1 MAASKAAAPPPPV
14 APLGSPSSS
23 PSSLKLLL
31 VVLLSSFLLAAVSA
45 GAPAAKLRFA
55 RWNGEFKI
63 LQVADMHYANGAAT
77 PCEDVLPAEQR
88 SCSDLNTTAFLRRL
102 ILAEKP
108 DLIVFTGRSSLSLSR
123 FLFLSLSS
131 ANSMASLTGNV
142 AGAGDNIFGSD
153 ANDSARSMEAAFAP
167 AVAAGIPWA
176 AVLGNHDQ
184 EGNLGRR
191 GLMRHIASMPAAL
204 SRVNP
209 AGLSFPIDGFGNYH
223 LSVAGAAGSA
233 MANQPVLNLYFLDS
247 GDYSSSDFS
256 VYDWIKPS
264 QLLWFQQSSAKLR
277 REHGGPAPA
286 MAFFHIPLPEFG
298 SFGPANSTGIRQE
311 GISSAAVNSGLFAA
325 MVAAGNVRAA
335 FVGHDHLNDFCGE
348 LASVNLCYGGGFGYH
363 AYGQAGW
370 PRRSRVIAVSLEKT
384 MASPAG
390 WGGVK
395 TIRTWKRLDDR
406 NLSTVD
412 SQVLWTKI

>member
-1 MAASKAAAPPPPV
+1 MAPPPPV
-14 APLGSPSSS
+14 APLRSLSSS
-23 PSSLKLLL
+23 PCSLKVLLL
-31 VVLLSSFLLAAVSA
+31 LCSFLLATVSE
-45 GAPAAKLRFA
+45 GSSVAKLRFA
-55 RWNGEFKI
+55 RRSGEFKI
-63 LQVADMHYANGAAT
+63 LQVADMHYANGATT
-77 PCEDVLPAEQR
+77 PCENVLPAEQR
-88 SCSDLNTTAFLRRL
+88 GCSDLNTTAFLRRL

-108 DLIVFTGRSSLSLSR
+108 NLIVFTGKSSLSLS
-123 FLFLSLSS
+123 LSLSFFLFS
-131 ANSMASLTGNV
+131 ANSMASLSGNA
-142 AGAGDNIFGSD
+142 AGAGDNIFGFD

-191 GLMRHIASMPAAL
+191 GLMQHIAGMPAAL

-209 AGLSFPIDGFGNYH
+209 RGLSFPIDGFGNYH

-233 MANQPVLNLYFLDS
+233 MANQSILNLYFLDS

-298 SFGPANSTGIRQE
+298 SFGPGNSTGVRQE

-325 MVAAGNVRAA
+325 MVAAGDVKAA
-335 FVGHDHLNDFCGE
+335 FVGHDHINDFCGE
-348 LASVNLCYGGGFGYH
+348 LAGVNLCYGGGFGYH
-363 AYGQAGW
+363 AYGKAGW
-370 PRRSRVIAVSLEKT
+370 PRRARVVAVSLEKT
-384 MASPAG
+384 SAAG

-395 TIRTWKRLDDR
+395 TIRTWRRLDDR
-406 NLSTVD
+406 SLSTID
-412 SQVLWTKI
+412 SQLLWTKI